1 VRIPR
6 NPAAAAALAV
16 IVFACGGTPATQPPA
31 GSAPTGSDAPAQS
44 EAPESV
50 APESDAPE
58 SDAPESDA
66 PESDAPESDA
76 PPSGEPGATLAR
88 VAIGDN
94 TFSPAALEVSVDDEV
109 VWRHNGENPHT
120 VTFADDGPDSG
131 NLANGETYR
140 LTFEEAGEFSYVCA
154 IHSQM
159 QGTVT
164 VSE

>member
-1 VRIPR
+1 MGNSR
-6 NPAAAAALAV
+6 NRAAAAALAV
-16 IVFACGGTPATQPPA
+16 TLLACGGTPATQPPA
-31 GSAPTGSDAPAQS
+31 GSAPPVSSASPVSSAPTASDAPA
-44 EAPESV
+44 
-50 APESDAPE
+50 
-58 SDAPESDA
+58 
-66 PESDAPESDA
+66 
-76 PPSGEPGATLAR
+76 SGEPGATSAR

-109 VWRHNGENPHT
+109 VWQHDGENPHT

>member
-1 VRIPR
+1 VRNSR
-6 NPAAAAALAV
+6 NWAAAAALAV
-16 IVFACGGTPATQPPA
+16 TLLACGGSPASQPPG
-31 GSAPTGSDAPAQS
+31 GSAPPVSGASPVSSAPTASDAPAQS

-50 APESDAPE
+50 APESV
-58 SDAPESDA
+58 
-66 PESDAPESDA
+66 A
-76 PPSGEPGATLAR
+76 PPSGEPGATVAR

>member
-1 VRIPR
+1 MR
-6 NPAAAAALAV
+6 NSRNRAAAAALAV
-16 IVFACGGTPATQPPA
+16 TLLACGGTPATQPPGA
-31 GSAPTGSDAPAQS
+31 SAPPVSGASPVSSAPTASDAPAQS

-50 APESDAPE
+50 APESV
-58 SDAPESDA
+58 
-66 PESDAPESDA
+66 APESDA

>member
-1 VRIPR
+1 MR
-6 NPAAAAALAV
+6 NSRNRAAAAALAV
-16 IVFACGGTPATQPPA
+16 TLLACGGSPATQPPG
-31 GSAPTGSDAPAQS
+31 GSAPPVSGASPVSSAPTASDAPAQS

-50 APESDAPE
+50 APESV
-58 SDAPESDA
+58 
-66 PESDAPESDA
+66 A
-76 PPSGEPGATLAR
+76 PPSGEPGATVAR

>member
-50 APESDAPE
+50 
-58 SDAPESDA
+58 
-66 PESDAPESDA
+66 APESDA

>member
-1 VRIPR
+1 MR
-6 NPAAAAALAV
+6 NSRNRAAAAALAV
-16 IVFACGGTPATQPPA
+16 TLLACGGTPATQPPG
-31 GSAPTGSDAPAQS
+31 GSAPPVSGASPVSSAPTASDAPAQS

-50 APESDAPE
+50 APESV
-58 SDAPESDA
+58 
-66 PESDAPESDA
+66 A
-76 PPSGEPGATLAR
+76 PPSGEPGATVAR

>member
-1 VRIPR
+1 MRIPR
-6 NPAAAAALAV
+6 NLAAAALAV
-16 IVFACGGTPATQPPA
+16 TLLACGGTPATQPPA
-31 GSAPTGSDAPAQS
+31 GSAPPVSSAPTASDAPAQS

-50 APESDAPE
+50 APESDAP
-58 SDAPESDA
+58 
-66 PESDAPESDA
+66 
-76 PPSGEPGATLAR
+76 PSGEPGATSAR

>member
-1 VRIPR
+1 MR
-6 NPAAAAALAV
+6 NSRNRAAAAALAV
-16 IVFACGGTPATQPPA
+16 TLLACGGSPASQPPG
-31 GSAPTGSDAPAQS
+31 GSAPPVSGASPVSSAPTASDAPAQS

-50 APESDAPE
+50 APESV
-58 SDAPESDA
+58 
-66 PESDAPESDA
+66 A
-76 PPSGEPGATLAR
+76 PPSGEPGATVAR

>member
-6 NPAAAAALAV
+6 NPAAAVALAV
-16 IVFACGGTPATQPPA
+16 IVLACGGTPATQPPA
-31 GSAPTGSDAPAQS
+31 GSAPTTSDAPAQS
-44 EAPESV
+44 EAPESIS
-50 APESDAPE
+50 PESDA
-58 SDAPESDA
+58 SAST
-66 PESDAPESDA
+66 
-76 PPSGEPGATLAR
+76 EPGATSAR

-94 TFSPAALEVSVDDEV
+94 AFDPATLEVSVDGEV
-109 VWRHNGENPHT
+109 VWSHNGQNPHT

-131 NLANGETYR
+131 DLAGGETYR

>member
-1 VRIPR
+1 MRIPR

-50 APESDAPE
+50 APESDG
-58 SDAPESDA
+58 
-66 PESDAPESDA
+66 

>member
-50 APESDAPE
+50 APESV
-58 SDAPESDA
+58 A

>member
-1 VRIPR
+1 VRNSR
-6 NPAAAAALAV
+6 NRAAAAALAV
-16 IVFACGGTPATQPPA
+16 TLLACGGTPATQPPG
-31 GSAPTGSDAPAQS
+31 GSAPPVSGASPVSSAPTASDAPAQS

-50 APESDAPE
+50 APESV
-58 SDAPESDA
+58 
-66 PESDAPESDA
+66 A
-76 PPSGEPGATLAR
+76 PPSGEPGATVAR

>member
-1 VRIPR
+1 MR
-6 NPAAAAALAV
+6 NSRNRAAAAALAV
-16 IVFACGGTPATQPPA
+16 TLLACGGTPATQPPG
-31 GSAPTGSDAPAQS
+31 GSAPPVSGASPVSSAPTASDAPAQS

-50 APESDAPE
+50 APESV
-58 SDAPESDA
+58 
-66 PESDAPESDA
+66 A
-76 PPSGEPGATLAR
+76 PPSGEPGATVAR

-131 NLANGETYR
+131 DLAGGETYR